1 MRDLVSILIPC
12 YNGEK
17 FLDRC
22 FECLLKQTY
31 KNIEIII
38 VNDGSTDNSEN
49 IILKYK
55 KEIEKKGFK
64 FLYIYQE
71 NGGAASAI
79 NTALKHVNGEFIMLY
94 DVDDIIF
101 KDGVK
106 EKAEFLINNPDY
118 DMVRNNGYY
127 VDDSDLDKI
136 NGLFSDGENIENKNI
151 FEDLILGKA
160 NNWPAS
166 FMVRTELLF
175 NHIKNRE
182 IYISQFG
189 QNLQI
194 MLPVAYF
201 GKTGYINKPLMKYIR
216 HENSHSA
223 FTSNEKRLRL
233 INGYEENRIEVIK
246 QLDIPQKEK
255 EKYCC

>member
-22 FECLLKQTY
+22 FKCLLKQTY
-31 KNIEIII
+31 KNIEVII

-101 KDGVK
+101 EDAVK
-106 EKAEFLINNPDY
+106 EKADFLINNTDY

-127 VDDSDLDKI
+127 VDNSDLDKI
-136 NGLFSDGENIENKNI
+136 NGLFSDGENIKNEYI
-151 FEDLILGKA
+151 FEDLILGKS
-160 NNWPAS
+160 NNWAAS
-166 FMVRTELLF
+166 FMIRTEVLF
-175 NHIKNRE
+175 KN
-182 IYISQFG
+182 
-189 QNLQI
+189 
-194 MLPVAYF
+194 
-201 GKTGYINKPLMKYIR
+201 IN
-216 HENSHSA
+216 
-223 FTSNEKRLRL
+223 
-233 INGYEENRIEVIK
+233 NRVW
-246 QLDIPQKEK
+246 
-255 EKYCC
+255 